1 MGDIH
6 QSVHVPLCCLYIL
19 FTMKKIFTSSWG
31 QLEKTGSNVGDEAI
45 FASQVKDLSSIED
58 IQIGVMSAVPDR
70 TMKDF
75 NVVPFDVNEGRLRAM
90 TSGVRWA
97 DIVIVGGGELA
108 QDKSSLLYTPYNLHP
123 LRLARRLGKP
133 AFAWSIGL
141 GQGKELARWTPGQLC
156 KWLGY
161 CSGITVRDKPSL
173 DLLLNLGL
181 NPEIV
186 KLSSDSTFTFAGNFA
201 QPHNPCDILGVAI
214 RNVSNRQGK
223 LLPLEIR
230 RKLGLYRE
238 PDVSGLRRKWAQL
251 LDDHIDTHGGEIR
264 FFPFH
269 TGSLSNSDD
278 IECEAVMALM
288 KHSDRAAVVMP
299 AGIKN
304 FMMKIAECRV
314 FLTVPLH
321 GAILSVVTGTVPVSV
336 PYASKGFR
344 FMEEAGIPNLAVDP
358 SSDQWDTELL
368 SLLDRTWMSSRDI
381 AQTLATK
388 RSELAEKCAVN
399 RELFKKT
406 CL

>member
-1 MGDIH
+1 
-6 QSVHVPLCCLYIL
+6 
-19 FTMKKIFTSSWG
+19 
-31 QLEKTGSNVGDEAI
+31 
-45 FASQVKDLSSIED
+45 
-58 IQIGVMSAVPDR
+58 
-70 TMKDF
+70 
-75 NVVPFDVNEGRLRAM
+75 
-90 TSGVRWA
+90 
-97 DIVIVGGGELA
+97 
-108 QDKSSLLYTPYNLHP
+108 
-123 LRLARRLGKP
+123 
-133 AFAWSIGL
+133 
-141 GQGKELARWTPGQLC
+141 
-156 KWLGY
+156 
-161 CSGITVRDKPSL
+161 
-173 DLLLNLGL
+173 
-181 NPEIV
+181 
-186 KLSSDSTFTFAGNFA
+186 
-201 QPHNPCDILGVAI
+201 
-214 RNVSNRQGK
+214 
-223 LLPLEIR
+223 
-230 RKLGLYRE
+230 
-238 PDVSGLRRKWAQL
+238 L

>member
-1 MGDIH
+1 MNK
-6 QSVHVPLCCLYIL
+6 V
-19 FTMKKIFTSSWG
+19 FTSSWG
-31 QLEKTGSNVGDEAI
+31 QLEKAGSNVGDEAI
-45 FASQVKDLSSIED
+45 FASQVKDLSSIGD

-70 TMKDF
+70 TKKDF
-75 NVVPFDVNEGRLRAM
+75 NAVSFDVNEGRLRAM
-90 TSGVRWA
+90 SSGVRWA

-108 QDKSSLLYTPYNLHP
+108 QDISSLLYTPYNLHP

-141 GQGKELARWTPGQLC
+141 GQGKEIASWTPRQLR

-161 CSGITVRDKPSL
+161 CSGITVRDKPSF
-173 DLLLNLGL
+173 DLLLDLGL
-181 NPEIV
+181 DPNRV

-201 QPHNPCDILGVAI
+201 QPHNPGDILGVAI
-214 RNVSNRQGK
+214 RNVSNRQGR

-238 PDVSGLRRKWAQL
+238 PDVSTLRRKWARL
-251 LDDHIDTHGGEIR
+251 LDDHLDSHGGEIR

-288 KHSDRAAVVMP
+288 KHSDRATVVMP
-299 AGIKN
+299 TGIHN

-321 GAILSVVTGTVPVSV
+321 GAILSVVTGTVPISV

-344 FMEEAGIPNLAVDP
+344 FMEEAGIPNLTVDP
-358 SSDQWDTELL
+358 SSDQWDVELL

-381 AQTLATK
+381 AQTLAVK
-388 RSELAEKCAVN
+388 RSELAEKCAIN